1 MQTPFSLRIFV
12 ADGDPDGLRIV
23 DKSNWIGK
31 ALVFPRALLPQVKA
45 RPELAQTGVYL
56 LLGPRADGEGDM
68 LYVGE
73 GDPIRP
79 RLESHNAQKDFWTRA
94 IGFTTTTAGQLNKA
108 HVQFLESR
116 LIALARAAK
125 RMPLDNANQPAE
137 PSLSEA
143 DRADMEVFLGHM
155 LGMLPVLGVHAF
167 EQAPKAP
174 AAKAGPVFTC
184 KGKGVQAT
192 GYETSQG
199 FVVRAGSQAVV
210 AVTTSFTQMTGA
222 SELRADLLKNGV
234 LVDEG
239 GVLRFTQDY
248 VFSAPSAASDIVLG
262 GSTNGRTSWK
272 DAKGRTLKELQIA
285 EAGQ

>member
-1 MQTPFSLRIFV
+1 MV
-12 ADGDPDGLRIV
+12 YVGDGDPIL
-23 DKSNWIGK
+23 
-31 ALVFPRALLPQVKA
+31 
-45 RPELAQTGVYL
+45 
-56 LLGPRADGEGDM
+56 
-68 LYVGE
+68 
-73 GDPIRP
+73 P
-79 RLESHNAQKDFWTRA
+79 RLQDHQAKKDFWTRA
-94 IGFTTTTAGQLNKA
+94 IGFTTATAGQLNKA

-143 DRADMEVFLGHM
+143 ERADMEVFLGHM

-174 AAKAGPVFTC
+174 AAKSGPVLIC

-192 GYETSQG
+192 GYESSQG
-199 FVVRAGSQAVV
+199 FVVRTGSQA
-210 AVTTSFTQMTGA
+210 AATVTPSFAKLAGP

-234 LVDEG
+234 LVMGDEA
-239 GVLRFTQDY
+239 LRFTQDY

-262 GSTNGRTSWK
+262 GCTNGRLSWK
-272 DAKGRTLKELQIA
+272 DVHGRTLKELQEA
-285 EAGQ
+285 EARQ